1 MVIYVT
7 IISRKD
13 RIIMKEEL
21 KNIMLMGLGAISLTG
36 EKATALKKE
45 LLEKGEELYQEGRI
59 KNEEL
64 KRELKNQIKESITA
78 EVSPTTKE
86 EMVDIINK
94 MSEEEKKELIK
105 LLKEQKVEKEKIEI
119 KENQE

>member
-1 MVIYVT
+1 MIYVT
-7 IISRKD
+7 IITRKD
-13 RIIMKEEL
+13 RAMMKEEL

-36 EKATALKKE
+36 EKASALKKE
-45 LLEKGEELYQEGRI
+45 LLEKGEEFYQEGRI

-64 KRELKNQIKESITA
+64 KRELKNQIKESITI

-94 MSEEEKKELIK
+94 MSEEEKKEMIE
-105 LLKEQKVEKEKIEI
+105 LLKGQNSKKEKIEI
-119 KENQE
+119 KENKE

>member
-1 MVIYVT
+1 
-7 IISRKD
+7 
-13 RIIMKEEL
+13 MKEEL
-21 KNIMLMGLGAISLTG
+21 KNIILMGLGAISLTG

-45 LLEKGEELYQEGRI
+45 LLEKGETFYQEGRI

-64 KRELKNQIKESITA
+64 KRELKEKIKDTITV

-94 MSEEEKKELIK
+94 MSEEEKKEIIK
-105 LLKEQKVEKEKIEI
+105 LLKEQKSEKVKIEI
-119 KENQE
+119 KENKE